1 MAYKL
6 YTDKQ
11 ETFECDLY
19 LEGADLKDS
28 SARILVET
36 KDLTLLFPG
45 TISKD
50 GNCKVPIKKLKG
62 LMSENTTGDIKLE
75 VIAEDTLIEPWQSD
89 FIVDTAKKVT
99 VEVKSQKQKKP
110 QLKESKKPQVK
121 VKSVKNYTNPIN
133 LGNTRSLTI
142 HMLSQLVRSKINENL
157 EVVYTAL
164 PQDDPRQRQPL
175 IALAKNELDWEPKV
189 SLEIGLDK
197 TIRYFRDEIDSFDGF
212 S

>member
-1 MAYKL
+1 MYKL

-11 ETFECDLY
+11 ETFECDLF
-19 LEGADLKDS
+19 LEGADLKQS

-62 LMSENTTGDIKLE
+62 LLDEKTTGDIKLE

-89 FIVDTAKKVT
+89 FVVETSKKVT
-99 VEVKSQKQKKP
+99 VEIKSQKQTK
-110 QLKESKKPQVK
+110 QQIKESTKPQVK

-133 LGNTRSLTI
+133 EMVNMLIENGITINKVLQNKKKIAPILNNYANT
-142 HMLSQLVRSKINENL
+142 INYQGGTQKFIK
-157 EVVYTAL
+157 EV
-164 PQDDPRQRQPL
+164 
-175 IALAKNELDWEPKV
+175 INKLAK
-189 SLEIGLDK
+189 
-197 TIRYFRDEIDSFDGF
+197 T
-212 S
+212 

>member
-19 LEGADLKDS
+19 LEGASLKNS

-45 TISKD
+45 TISKE

-99 VEVKSQKQKKP
+99 VEVKSQKEEKP
-110 QLKESKKPQVK
+110 QIKESTKPQVK
-121 VKSVKNYTNPIN
+121 VKSVKNYVNPIDEMV
-133 LGNTRSLTI
+133 NTLVENDITI
-142 HMLSQLVRSKINENL
+142 NKVLQNKKKIAPILNNYANTINYQGGTQKFIK
-157 EVVYTAL
+157 EV
-164 PQDDPRQRQPL
+164 
-175 IALAKNELDWEPKV
+175 INKLAK
-189 SLEIGLDK
+189 
-197 TIRYFRDEIDSFDGF
+197 T
-212 S
+212 